1 MFVIPVMLV
10 ISVMKN
16 YLMNFFLIFFSRMH
30 AIVAFVPIANENDQR
45 SIVRMALEQRQIL
58 RALRAER
65 PYWFVFDDNVVNHM
79 HGKVSKKNEARQ
91 LARLDGK

>member
-1 MFVIPVMLV
+1 MFHF
-10 ISVMKN
+10 
-16 YLMNFFLIFFSRMH
+16 YFSRMRT
-30 AIVAFVPIANENDQR
+30 IVAFVPIANVDDQR
-45 SIVRMALEQRQIL
+45 NIVRMALEQRQIL